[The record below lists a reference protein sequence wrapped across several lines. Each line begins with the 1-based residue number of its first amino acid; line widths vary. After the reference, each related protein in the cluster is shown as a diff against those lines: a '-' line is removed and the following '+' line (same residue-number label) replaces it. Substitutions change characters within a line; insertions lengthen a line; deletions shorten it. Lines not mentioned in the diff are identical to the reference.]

1 MKTKIGLLGGSF
13 NPIHE
18 AHTSVATYFVENY
31 SANKVIFIPCNV
43 SPFKTNESV
52 AANHDRF
59 EMVKIAIHQNPK
71 FEVTDYELKKDSISY
86 TYQTIEHF
94 KKHFPNSELCL
105 LIGGDQAESFHNWK
119 EWEYILDNVDV
130 YVALRK
136 GYKIPTYEFESYKR
150 AVYMEMPFIEISAS
164 EIRDRLKNGESNIK
178 YLNNSV
184 EEYIKKNNIY

>member
-1 MKTKIGLLGGSF
+1 MKDKIGLLGGSF

-52 AANHDRF
+52 APNNNRL

-71 FEVTDYELKKDSISY
+71 FEVSDYELNKNSISY
-86 TYQTIEHF
+86 TYQTVEYF
-94 KKHFPNSELCL
+94 KNQFPNSELCL

-119 EWEYILDNVDV
+119 NWEYILDNVKV

-136 GYKIPTYEFESYKR
+136 GYKIPTYEFESYKK

-164 EIRDRLKNGESNIK
+164 EIREDVEKHSDF
-178 YLNNSV
+178 LNKSV
-184 EEYIKKNNIY
+184 KEYIVANGVY